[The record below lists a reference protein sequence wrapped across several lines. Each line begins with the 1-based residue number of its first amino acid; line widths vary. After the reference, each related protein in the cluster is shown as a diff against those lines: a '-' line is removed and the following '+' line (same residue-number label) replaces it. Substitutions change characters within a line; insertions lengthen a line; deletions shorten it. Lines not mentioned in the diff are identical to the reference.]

1 MGYQFTINDHPVEA
15 NVPGDRTL
23 LEYLREDLALTG
35 AKEGCAE
42 GECGSCSVLVNGE
55 VVDSCL
61 VPVGQLEDMEIL
73 TIEGLVQ
80 NGKLDPLQKSFVR
93 EGAVQCGACIPGII
107 LAAKALLANN
117 ATPTRDEIREGI
129 AGNLC
134 RCTGYTKIVNAIERA
149 LT

>member
-1 MGYQFTINDHPVEA
+1 MEA
-15 NVPGDRTL
+15 DVPGDRTL

-42 GECGSCSVLVNGE
+42 GECGSCSVLVDGE

-61 VPVGQLEDMEIL
+61 VPVGQLEGMEIS
-73 TIEGLVQ
+73 TIEGLVI
-80 NGKLDPLQKSFVR
+80 NGELDPLQKSFIR

-134 RCTGYTKIVNAIERA
+134 RCTGYTKIVNAIERTLA
-149 LT
+149 

>member
-1 MGYQFTINDHPVEA
+1 MEA

>member
-1 MGYQFTINDHPVEA
+1 LGYQFTINDHPVEA
-15 NVPGDRTL
+15 DVPGDRTL

-42 GECGSCSVLVNGE
+42 GECGSCSVLVDGE

-61 VPVGQLEDMEIL
+61 VPVGQLEGMKIS
-73 TIEGLVQ
+73 TIEGLVK
-80 NGKLDPLQKSFVR
+80 NGKLDPLQKSFIR

-134 RCTGYTKIVNAIERA
+134 RCTGYTKIVNAIERTLA
-149 LT
+149 

>member
-15 NVPGDRTL
+15 DVPGDRTL

-42 GECGSCSVLVNGE
+42 GECGSCSVLVDGE

-61 VPVGQLEDMEIL
+61 VPVGQLEGMEIS
-73 TIEGLVQ
+73 TIEGLVI
-80 NGKLDPLQKSFVR
+80 NGELDPLQKSFIR

-134 RCTGYTKIVNAIERA
+134 RCTGYTKIVNAIERTLA
-149 LT
+149 